1 MTDMKEHEG
10 TMHDSDDESL
20 ARMIHEAGAGYRQA
34 PEPRVD
40 LMWREIE
47 ARAFVPRRRFSW
59 NIPLALAAMLA
70 LGLGVGF
77 WAGRRE
83 GGTTGRSMIT
93 APPDAL
99 LTSSRHPDVTPF
111 VGVASNYLEQMTGLL
126 IAVAGDLKSGQ
137 VPVGT
142 ISNARELLST
152 TRLLLDGGVQDP
164 RFRDLLEDLELVLAQ
179 VVRLRD
185 ASPAMDAALIAQALD
200 QREVLPRLTSY
211 LNASVV
217 Q

>member
-1 MTDMKEHEG
+1 MTDMKEDG
-10 TMHDSDDESL
+10 NTMHDADEEGL
-20 ARMIHEAGAGYRQA
+20 AKMIHEAGAEYRPA

-40 LMWREIE
+40 VMWRDIE
-47 ARAFVPRRRFSW
+47 ARAFAPRRRISW
-59 NIPLALAAMLA
+59 NIPLALAAVLA
-70 LGLGVGF
+70 LGLGVGY
-77 WAGRRE
+77 WAGRQTTTSPPTSE
-83 GGTTGRSMIT
+83 GRNMPGTG
-93 APPDAL
+93 AQ
-99 LTSSRHPDVTPF
+99 LTSNTSTPF

-126 IAVAGDLKSGQ
+126 IAVAGDLQTGQ
-137 VPVGT
+137 VPTGT
-142 ISNARELLST
+142 ITNARELLST
-152 TRLLLDGGVQDP
+152 TRLLLDSGVEDP

>member
-1 MTDMKEHEG
+1 MTDTKEHES
-10 TMHDSDDESL
+10 TMHDSDDDSL

-40 LMWREIE
+40 LMWEKIE
-47 ARAFVPRRRFSW
+47 ARAFTPRRLSW
-59 NIPLALAAMLA
+59 NIPLAPGCNAGARPGGSGIGRA
-70 LGLGVGF
+70 GGQ
-77 WAGRRE
+77 AGRR
-83 GGTTGRSMIT
+83 GVSQSSHCRTQSSQ
-93 APPDAL
+93 
-99 LTSSRHPDVTPF
+99 TSRRPDVTPF
-111 VGVASNYLEQMTGLL
+111 VGVASNYLEQMTGLV
-126 IAVAGDLKSGQ
+126 IAVAGDLQNGQ
-137 VPVGT
+137 VPAST

-152 TRLLLDGGVQDP
+152 TRLLLDGGVEDP
-164 RFRDLLEDLELVLAQ
+164 RFRELLEDLELVLAQ

>member
-1 MTDMKEHEG
+1 MTDMKEQG
-10 TMHDSDDESL
+10 NTMHDADDEGL
-20 ARMIHEAGAGYRQA
+20 ARMIHEAGARPA

-40 LMWREIE
+40 VMWREIE
-47 ARAFVPRRRFSW
+47 SRAFAPRRRIW
-59 NIPLALAAMLA
+59 NIPLALAAVLV
-70 LGLGVGF
+70 LGLGVGY

-83 GGTTGRSMIT
+83 AGKAATPVATETTGEASL
-93 APPDAL
+93 A
-99 LTSSRHPDVTPF
+99 SSRPSGRTPF
-111 VGVASNYLEQMTGLL
+111 IGVASNYLQQMTGLL
-126 IAVAGDLKSGQ
+126 IAVASDLQTGQ
-137 VPVGT
+137 VPSGT
-142 ISNARELLST
+142 ITNARELLST
-152 TRLLLDGGVQDP
+152 TRLLLDSGVEDP

>member
-1 MTDMKEHEG
+1 MTDKKEHES

-20 ARMIHEAGAGYRQA
+20 ARMIHEAGTGYRQA

-47 ARAFVPRRRFSW
+47 ARAFTPRRRLSW
-59 NIPLALAAMLA
+59 NIPLALAAVLA
-70 LGLGVGF
+70 LGLGVGY

-83 GGTTGRSMIT
+83 GGMAGRPEATTSASEAI
-93 APPDAL
+93 
-99 LTSSRHPDVTPF
+99 LTSSRSPAL

-126 IAVAGDLKSGQ
+126 IAVAGDLQNGQ
-137 VPVGT
+137 VPAGT

-152 TRLLLDGGVQDP
+152 TRLLLDSGVQDP

>member
-1 MTDMKEHEG
+1 
-10 TMHDSDDESL
+10 MHDSDDDGL
-20 ARMIHEAGAGYRQA
+20 ARMIREAGAGYRQA

-47 ARAFVPRRRFSW
+47 SRAFAPRPRFSW
-59 NIPLALAAMLA
+59 NLSLALAAVLA
-70 LGLGVGF
+70 LGLGVGY

-83 GGTTGRSMIT
+83 AGTAGRSVAT
-93 APPDAL
+93 ASPDAI
-99 LTSSRHPDVTPF
+99 LTSSGPEVTPF
-111 VGVASNYLEQMTGLL
+111 VGVASNYLEQMTGLV
-126 IAVAGDLKSGQ
+126 IAVAGDLQNGQ
-137 VPVGT
+137 VPAST

-152 TRLLLDGGVQDP
+152 TRLLLDGGVEDP
-164 RFRDLLEDLELVLAQ
+164 RFRELLEDLELVLAQ

>member
-1 MTDMKEHEG
+1 
-10 TMHDSDDESL
+10 MHDSDDDGL
-20 ARMIHEAGAGYRQA
+20 ARMIQEAGAGYRQA

-47 ARAFVPRRRFSW
+47 SRVFAPRHRFSW
-59 NIPLALAAMLA
+59 NLSLALAAVLA

-77 WAGRRE
+77 WAGRRAGGQAGGLE
-83 GGTTGRSMIT
+83 GIT
-93 APPDAL
+93 SPSDAI
-99 LTSSRHPDVTPF
+99 LTSSRRPDVTPF
-111 VGVASNYLEQMTGLL
+111 VGVASNYLEQMTGLV
-126 IAVAGDLKSGQ
+126 IAVAGDLQNGQ
-137 VPVGT
+137 VPAST

-152 TRLLLDGGVQDP
+152 TRLLLDGGVEDP
-164 RFRDLLEDLELVLAQ
+164 RFRELLEDLELVLAQ

>member
-1 MTDMKEHEG
+1 
-10 TMHDSDDESL
+10 MHDSDDDSL
-20 ARMIHEAGAGYRQA
+20 ARMIHEAGAEYRQA

-40 LMWREIE
+40 VMWREIE
-47 ARAFVPRRRFSW
+47 GRAFTPRRRFSW
-59 NIPLALAAMLA
+59 NIPLALAAVLA
-70 LGLGVGF
+70 LGLGVGY

-83 GGTTGRSMIT
+83 GGTPSPT
-93 APPDAL
+93 APTTAAGEAS
-99 LTSSRHPDVTPF
+99 LTSSRPPGVTPF

-126 IAVAGDLKSGQ
+126 ISVAGDLQSGL
-137 VPVGT
+137 VPSGT

-152 TRLLLDGGVQDP
+152 TRLLLDSGVEDP

-200 QREVLPRLTSY
+200 QRDVLPRLTSY

>member
-1 MTDMKEHEG
+1 MTDLKAQG
-10 TMHDSDDESL
+10 TMHENEDEGL
-20 ARMIHEAGAGYRQA
+20 ANLIHEAGASYRRA
-34 PEPRVD
+34 PEPRVE
-40 LMWREIE
+40 LMWQKIE
-47 ARAFVPRRRFSW
+47 SRGFAPRRRISW
-59 NIPLALAAMLA
+59 SIPLALAAVLA

-77 WAGRRE
+77 WAGRRAAGSD
-83 GGTTGRSMIT
+83 GGQAGSVSPAGAVFT
-93 APPDAL
+93 A
-99 LTSSRHPDVTPF
+99 SSASDVTPF

-126 IAVAGDLKSGQ
+126 IAVAGDLQTGQ
-137 VPVGT
+137 VPSST
-142 ISNARELLST
+142 ITNARELLST
-152 TRLLLDGGVQDP
+152 TRLLLDGGVEDP

-179 VVRLRD
+179 VVRLRE

>member
-1 MTDMKEHEG
+1 MTDMKEQG
-10 TMHDSDDESL
+10 NTMHDADDEGL
-20 ARMIHEAGAGYRQA
+20 ARMIHDAGAEYRRA

-47 ARAFVPRRRFSW
+47 TRAFAPGRRIAW
-59 NIPLALAAMLA
+59 NIPLALAAVLA
-70 LGLGVGF
+70 LGLGVGY
-77 WAGRRE
+77 WAGQRATSTPSPASE
-83 GGTTGRSMIT
+83 EEVN
-93 APPDAL
+93 PDTQAQ
-99 LTSSRHPDVTPF
+99 LTSATSTPF

-126 IAVAGDLKSGQ
+126 IAVAGDLQTGQ
-137 VPVGT
+137 VPAGT
-142 ISNARELLST
+142 ITNARELLST
-152 TRLLLDGGVQDP
+152 TRLLLDSGVEDP

-200 QREVLPRLTSY
+200 QREVLPRLASY

>member
-1 MTDMKEHEG
+1 MAG
-10 TMHDSDDESL
+10 T
-20 ARMIHEAGAGYRQA
+20 GAQ
-34 PEPRVD
+34 
-40 LMWREIE
+40 
-47 ARAFVPRRRFSW
+47 FTS
-59 NIPLALAAMLA
+59 
-70 LGLGVGF
+70 
-77 WAGRRE
+77 
-83 GGTTGRSMIT
+83 TTS
-93 APPDAL
+93 
-99 LTSSRHPDVTPF
+99 TPF

-126 IAVAGDLKSGQ
+126 IAVAGDLQTGQ
-137 VPVGT
+137 VPAGT

-211 LNASVV
+211 LTASVV

>member
-1 MTDMKEHEG
+1 MTDTKEHG
-10 TMHDSDDESL
+10 STMHDSDDDGM
-20 ARMIHEAGAGYRQA
+20 ARMIREAGAGYRQA

-47 ARAFVPRRRFSW
+47 SRAFTPPRRFSW
-59 NIPLALAAMLA
+59 NLSLALAAVLA
-70 LGLGVGF
+70 LGLGVGY

-83 GGTTGRSMIT
+83 GGTTGRSVAT
-93 APPDAL
+93 ASPDAI
-99 LTSSRHPDVTPF
+99 LTSSRHPNVTPF
-111 VGVASNYLEQMTGLL
+111 VGVASNYLEQMTGLV
-126 IAVAGDLKSGQ
+126 IAVAGDLQNGQ
-137 VPVGT
+137 VPAST

-152 TRLLLDGGVQDP
+152 TRLLLDGGVEDP
-164 RFRDLLEDLELVLAQ
+164 RFRELLEDLELVLAQ

>member
-1 MTDMKEHEG
+1 MKDTKENEN
-10 TMHDSDDESL
+10 TMHDSDDENM
-20 ARMIHEAGAGYRQA
+20 ARMIREAGEGYRRA

-40 LMWREIE
+40 LMWRDIE
-47 ARAFVPRRRFSW
+47 TRAFTPRPRIAW
-59 NIPLALAAMLA
+59 NIPLTLAAVLA

-77 WAGRRE
+77 WAGRRA
-83 GGTTGRSMIT
+83 GGQAD
-93 APPDAL
+93 APAAMAASDRAI
-99 LTSSRHPDVTPF
+99 LTSSRPPAL

-126 IAVAGDLKSGQ
+126 IAVAGDLRSGE
-137 VPVGT
+137 VPAAT
-142 ISNARELLST
+142 IVDARTLLST
-152 TRLLLDGGVQDP
+152 TRLLLDGGVEDP

-179 VVRLRD
+179 VVNLRD

-211 LNASVV
+211 LNASVI

>member
-1 MTDMKEHEG
+1 
-10 TMHDSDDESL
+10 MHDSDDDGL
-20 ARMIHEAGAGYRQA
+20 ARMIREAGAGYRQA

-47 ARAFVPRRRFSW
+47 SRAFAPRRRFSW
-59 NIPLALAAMLA
+59 NLSLALAAVLA
-70 LGLGVGF
+70 LGLGVGY

-83 GGTTGRSMIT
+83 AGTAGRSVAT
-93 APPDAL
+93 ASPDAI
-99 LTSSRHPDVTPF
+99 LTSSRPDVTPF
-111 VGVASNYLEQMTGLL
+111 VGVASNYLEQMTGLV
-126 IAVAGDLKSGQ
+126 IAVAGDLQNGQ
-137 VPVGT
+137 VPAST

-152 TRLLLDGGVQDP
+152 TRLLLDGGVEDP
-164 RFRDLLEDLELVLAQ
+164 RFRELLEDLELVLAQ